1 MEQTLRNQ
9 TLAIAGVMHATWLV
23 RQIARE
29 GRIAED
35 EFGAALVPIFKLDPS
50 EVDAVYAS
58 DTWRRSAPAI
68 LRAQLGMSGQP
79 RDLETTR
86 YAATLLHLER
96 KLVRRRDMLDALRA
110 GLENSQRQLDHF
122 AITHRSVVGGLSAL
136 YSRTISQLRPRV
148 VVQGEASYLED
159 SQNADRVRAL
169 LSWKRRAPWS
179 GKRPPERRSG
189 ALRAARLTAHRLHHV
204 VEHVHRH
211 REDDGLGVVLG
222 NAL

>member
-35 EFGAALVPIFKLDPS
+35 ELGAALVPIFELDPS
-50 EVDAVYAS
+50 DVDAVYAS

-169 LSWKRRAPWS
+169 LLAGIRSAVLWRQCGGSRIKLLLRRGRLMETA
-179 GKRPPERRSG
+179 RALERETP
-189 ALRAARLTAHRLHHV
+189 A
-204 VEHVHRH
+204 
-211 REDDGLGVVLG
+211 
-222 NAL
+222 